1 MGKVTIF
8 KHTTKKPIEMIGEMA
23 GVCWHGN
30 VEDPEK
36 NYKRGLSCLE
46 SNHGRTLEYPD
57 VYMKIE
63 GYSAKCLREY
73 YTHIGGMPSRL
84 QESTRYVDMSDF
96 DYVIPPMVGKENA
109 IHIWSTQM
117 NRIKDAIDILERG
130 YNVPREDAS
139 MLLPLTY
146 KSMMV
151 DKRNLRNLIEMSHQR
166 LCTRAYW
173 EYRQLMKDI
182 LDALA
187 EYSPQW
193 KVLTEK
199 YCMPKCDY
207 LGYCPEAKGCGRKI
221 SKDEAF
227 KILEDK

>member
-1 MGKVTIF
+1 MGTVTIF
-8 KHTTKKPIEMIGEMA
+8 EHTTKKPIEMIGEMA

-30 VEDPEK
+30 IEDPEK
-36 NYKRGLSCLE
+36 NYKRGLACLD

-57 VYMKIE
+57 IYMKLE

-84 QESTRYVDMSDF
+84 QESTRYVDMTNFDF
-96 DYVIPPMVGKENA
+96 VIPPSVAANKTAMSEFVDCVKDIADTIDDLENFF
-109 IHIWSTQM
+109 
-117 NRIKDAIDILERG
+117 DI
-130 YNVPREDAS
+130 PREDAS
-139 MLLPLTY
+139 MVLPLTY

-166 LCTRAYW
+166 LCSRAYW

-187 EYSPQW
+187 DYSPQW
-193 KVLTEK
+193 KVLTER

-221 SKDEAF
+221 SKEEAF
-227 KILEDK
+227 KILEG